1 MSSHSRQARVLI
13 PQRLLV
19 AGGPFGARLSA
30 VKACEAIARGMR
42 AAGAP
47 DPDICPIESAGDL
60 REQLDALQLDA
71 RLRSARAV
79 IIGAARL
86 EQRALAGSVAFEI
99 ATRARQSGVPAY
111 AVTGDNA
118 LGSFDARMLDLQLIL
133 QARGARG
140 LATAGRRLAGLT

>member
-1 MSSHSRQARVLI
+1 M
-13 PQRLLV
+13 
-19 AGGPFGARLSA
+19 
-30 VKACEAIARGMR
+30 
-42 AAGAP
+42 
-47 DPDICPIESAGDL
+47 
-60 REQLDALQLDA
+60 
-71 RLRSARAV
+71 

-140 LATAGRRLAGLT
+140 LATAGRRLAGET